1 MENSRIGKEWNGE
14 RSRVAEYA
22 ILRFAKHKAGP
33 AGALEAHHER
43 TKEQY
48 ASNPD
53 IDTAR
58 SKDNFHIVQPGKC
71 YRQEIDT
78 RIKAAGC
85 KTRKDSTMFVDT
97 LITASPEFFEGR
109 KKAEIKAF
117 FSEAVAFMERKIG
130 KGNIF
135 SAVVHMDEKT
145 PHLHLCFTP
154 ITEDGRLSAK
164 EILGNRAQLSK
175 WQDEFHAHMKKQF
188 PILKR
193 GESALVTKRKHIPT
207 WLFKQSVS
215 LIKQKQ
221 AIEKTISDITMMNAG
236 KKREE
241 ALAMLDKF
249 FPRLE
254 AYLGQVKKYQATIDY
269 LTQEN
274 DGLKEK
280 VKDEN
285 SVKRQLE
292 AAKLKQE
299 NEQLRQFISK
309 IPPEMR
315 REIQQRQTPQK
326 GRVERD

>member
-1 MENSRIGKEWNGE
+1 MVEK
-14 RSRVAEYA
+14 AQHA

-43 TKEQY
+43 TKEKY

-53 IDTAR
+53 IDITR
-58 SKDNFHIVQPGKC
+58 SKNNFHIIQPEQK
-71 YRQEIDT
+71 YRREIND

-85 KTRKDSTMFVDT
+85 RIRKDSTMFVDT

-109 KKAEIKAF
+109 NKKEIKAF
-117 FSEAVAFMERKIG
+117 FAEAVDFMERKIG

-193 GESALVTKRKHIPT
+193 GESALVTRRKHIPT
-207 WLFKQSVS
+207 WLFKQSVN
-215 LIKQKQ
+215 LVKQQK
-221 AIEKTISDITMMNAG
+221 AIEKAISEVTLVNAG

-241 ALAMLDKF
+241 ILTMVAPYF
-249 FPRLE
+249 SRLE
-254 AYLGQVKKYQATIDY
+254 SHLGQMKKYQSTIDY

-274 DGLKEK
+274 TSLKKEVADEK
-280 VKDEN
+280 SIQK
-285 SVKRQLE
+285 QLE
-292 AAKLKQE
+292 AARLKQE
-299 NEQLRQFISK
+299 NEQLRRFVDS
-309 IPPEMR
+309 IPQELIK
-315 REIQQRQTPQK
+315 ELKQQQRGLGNTKSYQ
-326 GRVERD
+326 R

>member
-1 MENSRIGKEWNGE
+1 VEK
-14 RSRVAEYA
+14 AQHA

-43 TKEQY
+43 TKEKY

-53 IDTAR
+53 IDITR
-58 SKDNFHIVQPGKC
+58 SKNNFHIIQPEQK
-71 YRQEIDT
+71 YRREIND

-85 KTRKDSTMFVDT
+85 RIRKDSTMFVDT

-109 KKAEIKAF
+109 NKKEIKAF
-117 FSEAVAFMERKIG
+117 FAEAVDFMERKIG

-193 GESALVTKRKHIPT
+193 GESALVTRRKHIPT
-207 WLFKQSVS
+207 WLFKQSVN
-215 LIKQKQ
+215 LVKQQK
-221 AIEKTISDITMMNAG
+221 AIEKAISEVTLVNAG

-241 ALAMLDKF
+241 ILTMVAPYF
-249 FPRLE
+249 SRLE
-254 AYLGQVKKYQATIDY
+254 SHLGQMKKYQSTIDY

-274 DGLKEK
+274 TSLKKEVADEK
-280 VKDEN
+280 SIQK
-285 SVKRQLE
+285 QLE
-292 AAKLKQE
+292 AARLKQE
-299 NEQLRQFISK
+299 NEQLRRFVDS
-309 IPPEMR
+309 IPQELIK
-315 REIQQRQTPQK
+315 ELKQQQRGLGNTKSYQ
-326 GRVERD
+326 R

>member
-1 MENSRIGKEWNGE
+1 MVEK
-14 RSRVAEYA
+14 AQHA

-43 TKEQY
+43 TKEKY

-53 IDTAR
+53 IDITR
-58 SKDNFHIVQPGKC
+58 SKNNFHIIQPEQK
-71 YRQEIDT
+71 YRREIND

-85 KTRKDSTMFVDT
+85 RIRKDSTMFVDT

-109 KKAEIKAF
+109 NKKEIKAF
-117 FSEAVAFMERKIG
+117 FAEAVDFMERKIG

-188 PILKR
+188 RILKR
-193 GESALVTKRKHIPT
+193 GESALVTRRKHIPT
-207 WLFKQSVS
+207 WLFKQSVN
-215 LIKQKQ
+215 LVKQQK
-221 AIEKTISDITMMNAG
+221 AIEKAISEVTLVNAG

-241 ALAMLDKF
+241 ILTMVAPYF
-249 FPRLE
+249 SRLE
-254 AYLGQVKKYQATIDY
+254 SHLGQMKKYQSTIDY

-274 DGLKEK
+274 TSLKKEVADEK
-280 VKDEN
+280 SIQK
-285 SVKRQLE
+285 QLE
-292 AAKLKQE
+292 AARLKQE
-299 NEQLRQFISK
+299 NVQLRRFVDS
-309 IPPEMR
+309 IPQELIK
-315 REIQQRQTPQK
+315 ELKQQQRGLGNTKSYQ
-326 GRVERD
+326 R

>member
-1 MENSRIGKEWNGE
+1 M
-14 RSRVAEYA
+14 AEYA

-43 TKEQY
+43 TKEKY

-53 IDTAR
+53 IDITR
-58 SKDNFHIVQPGKC
+58 SKDNFHIVKPDKR
-71 YRQEIDT
+71 YRQEIDL
-78 RIKAAGC
+78 RIKGAGC
-85 KTRKDSTMFVDT
+85 RTRKDSTMFVDT
-97 LITASPEFFEGR
+97 LITASPEFFKGR
-109 KKAEIKAF
+109 KTAEVKAF
-117 FSEAVAFMERKIG
+117 FIEAVAFMEKKIG
-130 KGNIF
+130 RGNIF

-175 WQDEFHAHMKKQF
+175 WQDEYHAHMKKMF

-193 GESALVTKRKHIPT
+193 GESALVTIRKHIPT

-215 LIKQKQ
+215 LVKQQ
-221 AIEKTISDITMMNAG
+221 RAIETAISDITMMNAG
-236 KKREE
+236 KKRDE

-254 AYLGQVKKYQATIDY
+254 AHLGQVKKYQATIDY

-274 DGLKEK
+274 TGLKEK
-280 VKDEN
+280 VKDDG
-285 SVKRQLE
+285 SIKKQLE

-309 IPPEMR
+309 IPPEVR
-315 REIQQRQTPQK
+315 REMQQRHTPQK
-326 GRVERD
+326 GRLERD